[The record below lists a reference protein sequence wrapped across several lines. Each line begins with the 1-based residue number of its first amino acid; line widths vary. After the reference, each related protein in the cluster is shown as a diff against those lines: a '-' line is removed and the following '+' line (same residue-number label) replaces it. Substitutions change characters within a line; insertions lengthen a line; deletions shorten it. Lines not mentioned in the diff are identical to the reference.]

1 MIKLL
6 DILNESIQDNPAEL
20 FNSITKEG
28 NKFNLVPAKGLFFG
42 NPGTVFTT
50 KNNNASPKL
59 MKIINDWI
67 IANFPNN
74 KLRVNFEKTFRTLN
88 FYVKK

>member
-6 DILNESIQDNPAEL
+6 NILNEAIQDNPVEL

-28 NKFNLVPAKGLFFG
+28 NKFNLVLAKEPFFG
-42 NPGTVFTT
+42 DPGTVFTT
-50 KNNNASPKL
+50 KNNNASPNL
-59 MKIINDWI
+59 MKVINDWI

-74 KLRVNFEKTFRTLN
+74 KLRVNFEKTYKTLN
-88 FYVKK
+88 FYIKK

>member
-28 NKFNLVPAKGLFFG
+28 NKFNLVPAKEPFFG
-42 NPGTVFTT
+42 RPGTVFTT
-50 KNNNASPKL
+50 KYGNASVKL
-59 MKIINDWI
+59 MKRINEWI
-67 IANFPNN
+67 ITNFPIIS
-74 KLRVNFEKTFRTLN
+74 
-88 FYVKK
+88 